1 MWKRLFFSILLAA
14 AVAWVV
20 VDDLIAPLAKDGE
33 IVVIPN
39 YCGEALES
47 IAPSE
52 SITTEVEYRYDPSV
66 AAGEVISQEPQA
78 NSRRKRADGEKAV
91 VVHLVVS
98 LGAQT
103 VELPQAVGENVRVI
117 RARLRELGCAVETVY
132 ETGVRPEGEVLWME
146 PPQGTVVPVGTTVRL
161 QVSAGTHTESVR
173 VPDFC
178 GLTRS
183 DALVRLWM
191 AGLSLGTAEEI
202 ESDRECGRVV
212 EQSHRAGT
220 LVPMWT
226 KITLYISR
234 EAEE

>member
-1 MWKRLFFSILLAA
+1 MWKRLIFSILLTVS
-14 AVAWVV
+14 VAWVIA
-20 VDDLIAPLAKDGE
+20 DDLVSPLAKDGE

-52 SITTEVEYRYDPSV
+52 SIATEVEYRYDPNV
-66 AAGEVISQEPQA
+66 AVGEVISQEPPA
-78 NSRRKRADGEKAV
+78 NSRRKRAPNGEAISV
-91 VVHLVVS
+91 RLVVS
-98 LGAQT
+98 MGAQT
-103 VELPQAVGENVRVI
+103 VELPQAVGENVRVLS
-117 RARLRELGCAVETVY
+117 ARLRELGCAVEAVY
-132 ETGVRPEGEVLWME
+132 ETGVQPEGEVLWME
-146 PPQGTVVPVGTTVRL
+146 PPHGTVVPIGTTVRL
-161 QVSAGTHTESVR
+161 RVSAGTPTESVR

-191 AGLSLGTAEEI
+191 AGLSLESAKEI
-202 ESDRECGRVV
+202 ASGEASGRVV

-220 LVPMWT
+220 LVPMGT